1 MRVAVTGATGVLG
14 RGAVRS
20 LVDAGHDV
28 VAMAR
33 DDQDA
38 DLVRGLGAT
47 PQAADLFDIES
58 LTRLY
63 DGCEAVVNLA
73 THIPVGYAAALPWT
87 WRVND
92 RLRTRGVGNVVA
104 AAHRAGVRRL
114 VQESVSFVYA
124 DHGEDWVTE
133 QDPIDITHATEPVAV
148 AESHVQDYAK
158 RSRVGVVLR
167 LGTIVGDDRLTEFQL
182 HAVRQRASGRIG
194 RPEAW
199 SHLVHTDDLGPAV
212 LAALHAPSG
221 VYNVGAE
228 PVRRRDVLAAF
239 AKAAGVRAPVP
250 RPRAAPARR
259 AAHRAAQPLAADLFG
274 ALQLADRLGGDPPDV
289 RRRLARLLALPGA
302 GADHMTDETTD
313 RPHAAHR
320 RGARRAAPAAGR
332 GLRRR
337 AARADRDEP
346 PSRTSPTG
354 DGDEWLRRQVPP
366 HHG

>member
-33 DDQDA
+33 DEQGA

-47 PQAADLFDIES
+47 TQAADLFDIES

-73 THIPVGYAAALPWT
+73 THIPIGYAAALPWT

-104 AAHRAGVRRL
+104 AAQRAGVRRL

-148 AESHVQDYAK
+148 AESHVQDYATGP
-158 RSRVGVVLR
+158 RVGVVLR
-167 LGTIVGDDRLTEFQL
+167 LGTVVGDDRLTEFQL
-182 HAVRQRASGRIG
+182 HAVRHGRPVGIG
-194 RPEAW
+194 RPDAW

-239 AKAAGVRAPVP
+239 AKVAGVQRTGYLGPV
-250 RPRAAPARR
+250 
-259 AAHRAAQPLAADLFG
+259 L
-274 ALQLADRLGGDPPDV
+274 
-289 RRRLARLLALPGA
+289 RRLAGPRMEPLSRSLRICSEHFSSQTGWAATRPTFGVDWLDSWRSRVP
-302 GADHMTDETTD
+302 EQTT
-313 RPHAAHR
+313 
-320 RGARRAAPAAGR
+320 
-332 GLRRR
+332 
-337 AARADRDEP
+337 
-346 PSRTSPTG
+346 
-354 DGDEWLRRQVPP
+354 
-366 HHG
+366 

>member
-14 RGAVRS
+14 KGAVRA

-33 DDQDA
+33 DDRGA

-47 PQAADLFDIES
+47 PEAADLFDIES
-58 LTRLY
+58 LTQLY

-73 THIPVGYAAALPWT
+73 THIPIGYAAALPWT

-133 QDPIDITHATEPVAV
+133 RDPIEITHATEPLAV
-148 AESHVQDYAK
+148 AESHVQDYATGP
-158 RSRVGVVLR
+158 RVGVVLR
-167 LGTIVGDDRLTEFQL
+167 LGTVVGDDRLTEFQL
-182 HAVRQRASGRIG
+182 HAVRHGRPVGIG
-194 RPEAW
+194 RPDAW

-228 PVRRRDVLAAF
+228 PVRRRDVLAGF
-239 AKAAGVRAPVP
+239 AEAAGVKRTGYLGPV
-250 RPRAAPARR
+250 
-259 AAHRAAQPLAADLFG
+259 L
-274 ALQLADRLGGDPPDV
+274 
-289 RRRLARLLALPGA
+289 RRLAGPRIEPLSRSLRICS
-302 GADHMTDETTD
+302 DHFSSQTGWAAT
-313 RPHAAHR
+313 RPKFGVDWLDSWR
-320 RGARRAAPAAGR
+320 
-332 GLRRR
+332 
-337 AARADRDEP
+337 
-346 PSRTSPTG
+346 SRVPEQTS
-354 DGDEWLRRQVPP
+354 
-366 HHG
+366 

>member
-14 RGAVRS
+14 KGAVRA

-33 DDQDA
+33 DDRGA
-38 DLVRGLGAT
+38 DLMRGLGAT

-87 WRVND
+87 WRDND

-133 QDPIDITHATEPVAV
+133 RDPIEITHATEPLAV
-148 AESHVQDYAK
+148 AESHVQDYATGP
-158 RSRVGVVLR
+158 RVGVVLR
-167 LGTIVGDDRLTEFQL
+167 LGTVVGDDRLTKFQL
-182 HAVRQRASGRIG
+182 HAVRHGRPVGIG

-199 SHLVHTDDLGPAV
+199 AHLVHTDDLGPAV

-228 PVRRRDVLAAF
+228 PVRRRDVLAGF
-239 AKAAGVRAPVP
+239 AEAAGVKRTGYLGPV
-250 RPRAAPARR
+250 
-259 AAHRAAQPLAADLFG
+259 L
-274 ALQLADRLGGDPPDV
+274 
-289 RRRLARLLALPGA
+289 RRLAGPRIEPLSRSLRICS
-302 GADHMTDETTD
+302 DHFSSQTGWAATRPTFGVDWLDSWRSRVPEQTT
-313 RPHAAHR
+313 
-320 RGARRAAPAAGR
+320 
-332 GLRRR
+332 
-337 AARADRDEP
+337 
-346 PSRTSPTG
+346 
-354 DGDEWLRRQVPP
+354 
-366 HHG
+366 